1 MGVRDKRFFDLA
13 SIIRKRRVE
22 LGYKS
27 AEKFAYDNNLN
38 RSVYQRWENAEDLN
52 VTSLIKLL
60 YTLKM
65 SASTLF
71 EKWEKVSDDMP
82 QDIPSDELL
91 LLAAERKASYKRIK
105 PTKKV
110 MKEVKKRRAR
120 RIRNHE

>member
-1 MGVRDKRFFDLA
+1 
-13 SIIRKRRVE
+13 
-22 LGYKS
+22 
-27 AEKFAYDNNLN
+27 
-38 RSVYQRWENAEDLN
+38 
-52 VTSLIKLL
+52 
-60 YTLKM
+60 
-65 SASTLF
+65 LF

>member
-1 MGVRDKRFFDLA
+1 MAVRDKRFFDLA
-13 SIIRKRRVE
+13 SIIRKRRLE

-60 YTLKM
+60 YTLRM

-71 EKWEKVSDDMP
+71 EKWEQVSDSMP
-82 QDIPSDELL
+82 QDISNDELVVFV
-91 LLAAERKASYKRIK
+91 AERKASYKRVK
-105 PTKKV
+105 PSKKV
-110 MKEVKKRRAR
+110 MKEVKKRRSR
-120 RIRNHE
+120 RIPPLE

>member
-1 MGVRDKRFFDLA
+1 MAVRDKRFFDLA
-13 SIIRKRRVE
+13 IIIRKRRME

-71 EKWEKVSDDMP
+71 EKWEQVSDNMP
-82 QDIPSDELL
+82 QDITSDELL

-105 PTKKV
+105 PTIKV

-120 RIRNHE
+120 RIRDHE